1 LGAARSV
8 CSPAKGGPSVFSAW
22 YLQNPR
28 IDSGY
33 AEPQITRLQPPRRRP
48 NEDNRMAP
56 FWQRPLPVPKEIR
69 VDEEGSA
76 QIDDYL
82 ADQIEESGPGLALAI
97 VESGHVVHA
106 AGYGLAD
113 LRNGRPVA
121 PDTIFHLASCGK
133 QFTGLGI
140 LMLAE
145 AGKLHLDDPIGQH
158 LAPLVQYGPQVTIRR
173 LLHHTAGIRD
183 FYDDASYDEVVARFE
198 RPTNADVIRLCSD
211 IGCPMAEK
219 GIGPGEKF
227 VYSNSGYD
235 LLGAL
240 IEQVSGES
248 YHDFFQR
255 HVFDPLG
262 MKDTF
267 SVPDRRAGDGR
278 CAIGYGLDEKDGFVE
293 EAGNEFDGL
302 VGSGSFYTTVGDL
315 CIYDQALMANRLV
328 SAAGMRQI
336 FTSGRTNDGSRTDYG
351 FGWRFGDYQGMPFAE
366 HDGAWIGFRSYM
378 CRYLERPLS
387 IFALSNHPEI
397 DFAEL
402 ANTVTDTYG

>member
-1 LGAARSV
+1 
-8 CSPAKGGPSVFSAW
+8 
-22 YLQNPR
+22 
-28 IDSGY
+28 
-33 AEPQITRLQPPRRRP
+33 
-48 NEDNRMAP
+48 MAP
-56 FWQRPLPVPKEIR
+56 FWKRPRAAPKEVR

-82 ADQIEESGPGLALAI
+82 AGQIEESGPGLALAV
-97 VESGHVVHA
+97 VESGSVVHA

-113 LRNGRPVA
+113 IREERPIA

-158 LAPLVQYGPQVTIRR
+158 LTALAGYGPQVTIRR
-173 LLHHTAGIRD
+173 LLHHTAGVRD
-183 FYDDASYDEVVARFE
+183 FYDDASYDEVVERFG
-198 RPTNADVIRLCSD
+198 RPTNADVISLCAEL
-211 IGCPMAEK
+211 GCPTAE
-219 GIGPGEKF
+219 GRIRPGDKC

-240 IEQVSGES
+240 IEQVSGET

-255 HVFDPLG
+255 RMFDPLG

-267 SVPDRRAGDGR
+267 SVPDRRVSNSR
-278 CAIGYGLDEKDGFVE
+278 CAIGYGLDEEGGFLE
-293 EAGNEFDGL
+293 QGGNEFDGL

-315 CIYDQALMANRLV
+315 CLYDRALNADSLV
-328 SAAGMRQI
+328 GAASLREAL
-336 FTSGRTNDGSRTDYG
+336 TSGRTNDGNSTDYG

-366 HDGAWIGFRSYM
+366 HDGAWIGFRSYL

-387 IFALSNHPEI
+387 IFVLSNHPEI
-397 DFAEL
+397 DFAEI
-402 ANTVTDTYG
+402 ANMVTDTYG

>member
-1 LGAARSV
+1 
-8 CSPAKGGPSVFSAW
+8 
-22 YLQNPR
+22 
-28 IDSGY
+28 
-33 AEPQITRLQPPRRRP
+33 
-48 NEDNRMAP
+48 MAP
-56 FWQRPLPVPKEIR
+56 FWRRPQAAPKEVR
-69 VDEEGSA
+69 VDAEGSA

-82 ADQIEESGPGLALAI
+82 AGQIEESGPGLALAV
-97 VESGHVVHA
+97 VESGDVVHA

-145 AGKLHLDDPIGQH
+145 AGKLHLDDPIGKH
-158 LAPLVQYGPQVTIRR
+158 LAALSGYGPRVTIRR

-183 FYDDASYDEVVARFE
+183 FYDDASYDQVVERFG
-198 RPTNADVIRLCSD
+198 RPTNADIIRLCSEL
-211 IGCPMAEK
+211 GCPTAEDR
-219 GIGPGEKF
+219 IGAGDKC

-240 IEQVSGES
+240 IEQLSGET

-255 HVFDPLG
+255 RVFDPLG

-267 SVPDRRAGDGR
+267 SVPDRRAGDSR
-278 CAIGYGLDEKDGFVE
+278 CAIGYGLDEEGGFVE

-302 VGSGSFYTTVGDL
+302 VGSGSFYTTIGDL
-315 CIYDQALMANRLV
+315 CLYDRALNENRLV
-328 SAAGMRQI
+328 SAASLHQAL
-336 FTSGRTNDGSRTDYG
+336 TSGRTNDGKRTDYG
-351 FGWRFGDYQGMPFAE
+351 FGWRFGEYQGMPFAE